1 MNAFKSAAQFCSH
14 CITLTVL
21 LASSSS
27 SFAAP
32 LAATIDDFSHAQKN
46 GLGIER
52 QYLSDVLAGGSTTTE
67 QVQKEGIL
75 YLKGSI
81 LPPRGQPGWASAV
94 LPLGPEG
101 QAQDASQFKGIRL
114 LIKVNAGNISITA
127 NSTQVTNFDYH
138 TKPIAVDTDG
148 KFHEVK
154 IPFNS
159 MKRAWSEQTI
169 LNTQTLHSLSIVA
182 FSPQQGT
189 FDYAIDE
196 INFY

>member
-1 MNAFKSAAQFCSH
+1 MNVFKSAVQFCSH
-14 CITLTVL
+14 CITLTAL
-21 LASSSS
+21 LAASS

-32 LAATIDDFSHAQKN
+32 LAATIDDFSHAQNN

-81 LPPRGQPGWASAV
+81 LPPRGQPGWASTV

-101 QAQDASQFKGIRL
+101 QAQDASQFKGIRM
-114 LIKVNAGNISITA
+114 LIKVSAGNISITA
-127 NSTQVTNFDYH
+127 NSTEVTNFDYH
-138 TKPIAVDTDG
+138 AKPIAVVADG
-148 KFHEVK
+148 KFHEVN
-154 IPFNS
+154 IPFNT
-159 MKRAWSEQTI
+159 MKRAWSKQTA
-169 LNTQTLHSLSIVA
+169 LNTKALHSLSIVA
-182 FSPQQGT
+182 FSPQPGA

-196 INFY
+196 ISFY